1 MTTRVLFVCHGN
13 ICRSPMA
20 EFIMK
25 KLISENNLQDE
36 TFVSSSATS
45 DEALGWNIYSA
56 ARIEL
61 DRHKIPYE
69 NRKAKKMSAIDYYK
83 YDYIVVMDELNMMN
97 IMKIFK
103 GEDPDKKVKKLLYF
117 AGKEEDVADPWY
129 TGNFSEAYDAI
140 YEGCEGLLKE
150 IKTQLFHGK
159 Q

>member
-1 MTTRVLFVCHGN
+1 MIKILFVCHGN

-25 KLISENNLQDE
+25 KMISESNLQDKV
-36 TFVSSSATS
+36 FVSSSATS

-56 ARIEL
+56 AKMEL

-69 NRKAKKMSAIDYYK
+69 NRRAKQLSAIDYYK
-83 YDYIVVMDELNMMN
+83 YDYIVVMDDLNMIN

-103 GEDPDKKVKKLLYF
+103 GEDPNKKVKKLLSF
-117 AGKEEDVADPWY
+117 AGKEDNIPDPWY
-129 TGNFSEAYDAI
+129 TGNFSAAYDAI
-140 YEGCEGLLKE
+140 YEGCEGLLKT
-150 IKTQLFHGK
+150 IKSEVFHVK

>member
-1 MTTRVLFVCHGN
+1 MIKILFVCHGN

-25 KLISENNLQDE
+25 KMISESNLQDKV
-36 TFVSSSATS
+36 FVSSSATS

-56 ARIEL
+56 AKMEL

-69 NRKAKKMSAIDYYK
+69 NRRAKQLSAIDYYK
-83 YDYIVVMDELNMMN
+83 YDYIVVMDDLNMIN

-103 GEDPDKKVKKLLYF
+103 GEDPNKKVKKLLSF
-117 AGKEEDVADPWY
+117 AGKEGDIPDPWY
-129 TGNFSEAYDAI
+129 TGNFSAAYDAI

-150 IKTQLFHGK
+150 IKSEVFHVK